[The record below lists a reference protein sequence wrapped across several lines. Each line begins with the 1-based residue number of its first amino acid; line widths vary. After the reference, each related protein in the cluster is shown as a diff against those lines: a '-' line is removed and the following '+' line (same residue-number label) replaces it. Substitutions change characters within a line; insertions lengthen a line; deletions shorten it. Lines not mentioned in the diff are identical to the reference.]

1 MSGLLHGN
9 LGFPPKVPQTDADRR
24 HKSMVSAGTS
34 QHVCGGS
41 LEPSEVCVT
50 TSGQRGQAATWP
62 SSDDCFRPHEGNS
75 GAGPDHAGVVGDRA
89 SHAAAGNHVPSA
101 LPLVC
106 AHNSTYARHTTRGRS
121 RRHLRDPAVEV
132 HCLGCKSV
140 DDADPPACRVCGSH
154 CQPLKVVRRSAA
166 WLVR

>member
-41 LEPSEVCVT
+41 SEPSEVCVT

-62 SSDDCFRPHEGNS
+62 SSDDCFRPHEGHS

-89 SHAAAGNHVPSA
+89 SHAAAPMFPA
-101 LPLVC
+101 LYRWC
-106 AHNSTYARHTTRGRS
+106 ARITRLMRGTQRGGRS